1 MLSLSEAR
9 KIKGVSLDEAANY
22 IGISIS
28 TMEHLENNQNDF
40 KICDAVM
47 LADLYEIDLKIIAF
61 K

>member
-1 MLSLSEAR
+1 MLSMSEAR
-9 KIKGVSLDEAANY
+9 KIKGISLDEAAKY

-47 LADLYEIDLKIIAF
+47 LADLYGVDLKLIVF